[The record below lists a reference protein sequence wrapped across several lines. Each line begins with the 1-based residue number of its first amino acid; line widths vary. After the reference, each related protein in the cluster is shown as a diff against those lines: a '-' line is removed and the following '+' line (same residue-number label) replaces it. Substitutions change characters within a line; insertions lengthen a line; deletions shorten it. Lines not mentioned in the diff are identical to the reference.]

1 MLLRGELVRTGPPFV
16 PCEGGLLWEVV
27 LCRDGPREAA
37 KRPPAMPAVRPI
49 LELVPYDLEL
59 LPELE
64 LLLELELLREEE
76 LLWEDELLCE
86 EELLRDE
93 LLWDDELLLLGGI
106 MLFSLNKL

>member
-1 MLLRGELVRTGPPFV
+1 
-16 PCEGGLLWEVV
+16 
-27 LCRDGPREAA
+27 
-37 KRPPAMPAVRPI
+37 MPAVRPI

-106 MLFSLNKL
+106 MFFSLNDQQQCLIASSLTQLPDILCLMQL

>member
-16 PCEGGLLWEVV
+16 PYEGGLLWEVV

-76 LLWEDELLCE
+76 LL
-86 EELLRDE
+86 
-93 LLWDDELLLLGGI
+93 
-106 MLFSLNKL
+106 